1 MNQSVCIG
9 LCAADI
15 SRESAGDRSV
25 PALADAEALAHG
37 YSRAASALANPH
49 PSENIRSS
57 NDTGNNPPSYLPKA
71 ASRGRPLGVRKRP
84 FAWNAGKR
92 LRPAMSRH
100 RRFRMDGPVAVS
112 TYCPSRAPEPAL
124 AVCIVRCV
132 SHMGLRLSLSKSRV
146 SSRTR
151 ANRVFLRGAAADKH
165 GVGLR
170 VNSAGARGSHRVGC
184 SPWIPTRAET
194 AAWATSV
201 SAAPS
206 ASCRTCG

>member
-1 MNQSVCIG
+1 VFRWESQCPE
-9 LCAADI
+9 ADG
-15 SRESAGDRSV
+15 RERQ
-25 PALADAEALAHG
+25 
-37 YSRAASALANPH
+37 
-49 PSENIRSS
+49 
-57 NDTGNNPPSYLPKA
+57 
-71 ASRGRPLGVRKRP
+71 LGVRKRP

-92 LRPAMSRH
+92 LRAAMSRH
-100 RRFRMDGPVAVS
+100 RRFRMDGPVTVS

-151 ANRVFLRGAAADKH
+151 ANRVFLRRAAADKH

-201 SAAPS
+201 SAAPFRVLPDLRLNLS
-206 ASCRTCG
+206 KSGVSTSIGRRGAWFTVGPKGTRTTVGLSHSGSFLCRS